1 MQNNVN
7 SQKNSGGDYNLIE
20 NVLPEN
26 KIYFIN
32 KEKAVTSS
40 SNVMLAIFLLVLGIS
55 IVIMLFSYLI
65 LSTKYVNRRL
75 NKLQKRNNNVDVDAD
90 YLINGMYL

>member
-7 SQKNSGGDYNLIE
+7 SQKIQGGDYNLIE